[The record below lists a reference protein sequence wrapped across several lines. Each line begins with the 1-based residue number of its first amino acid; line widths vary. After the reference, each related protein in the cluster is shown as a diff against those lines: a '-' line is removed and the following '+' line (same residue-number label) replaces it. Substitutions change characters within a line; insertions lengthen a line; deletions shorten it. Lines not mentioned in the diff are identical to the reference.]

1 MLSSPSWAYTGVV
14 LLSDGEKAGG
24 GSQEKQSVGE
34 ALGTK
39 NPGALRKETE
49 YNP

>member
-1 MLSSPSWAYTGVV
+1 MLSSPSWGYTEVV

-24 GSQEKQSVGE
+24 GSQEKRGVGE

-39 NPGALRKETE
+39 NPDALRKETV